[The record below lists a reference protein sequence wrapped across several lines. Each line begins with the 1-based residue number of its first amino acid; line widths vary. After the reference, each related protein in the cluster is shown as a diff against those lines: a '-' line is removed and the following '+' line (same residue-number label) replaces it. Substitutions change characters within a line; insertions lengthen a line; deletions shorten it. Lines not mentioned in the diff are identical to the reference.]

1 MPNVLI
7 LNEDEKSKELKRVLG
22 QITSITIPE
31 GFHLS
36 LDQGNNQLLFDSHIP
51 ALVELF
57 QSLAKCEFYF
67 LPEAEV
73 GMLTSLAQKVQELYT
88 RSQAQS
94 VPKQERDYLIQES
107 EALYGKSF
115 TPVATVLAYWTA
127 KETDV
132 AGRQRQA
139 DQAIEQISEKNREA
153 ERILKQLQ
161 ETTQKATIEQEA
173 IHFSEEA
180 QGHKKSSYAWL
191 AVSAAIAV
199 LTLWF
204 AWDNYSYF
212 RQLLTPTEPQI
223 VATLTTAQ
231 SIQLGLSKLFLFSFL
246 VGGIVW
252 SGRVYRAHR
261 HNYVVN
267 KHRQNAL
274 NTFKTFVGSTEDQQT
289 KNAVLLQAT
298 QCIFMPQSTGYIT
311 QEGDSTGHPQILEI
325 TRGMMD
331 SGKS

>member
-1 MPNVLI
+1 MPNYISLG
-7 LNEDEKSKELKRVLG
+7 EDDKTKELKRVLS
-22 QITSITIPE
+22 QIASITIPE
-31 GFHLS
+31 GFYL
-36 LDQGNNQLLFDSHIP
+36 LDQENYKILYDTHIP
-51 ALVELF
+51 VLVEIF
-57 QSLAKCEFYF
+57 QALAKCEFYF
-67 LPEAEV
+67 LPKSEV
-73 GMLTSLAQKVQELYT
+73 GTLTSLARKVQELYS
-88 RSQAQS
+88 RSQAQNVS
-94 VPKQERDYLIQES
+94 NEERSYLIQES
-107 EALYGKSF
+107 QDLYSKSF
-115 TPVATVLAYWTA
+115 TPVATVIAYWTS

-132 AGRQRQA
+132 ASFQNRA
-139 DQAIEQISEKNREA
+139 DEAVEQITKKNKEA
-153 ERILKQLQ
+153 ENILKQLQ

-191 AVSAAIAV
+191 LASVAIAA

-212 RQLLTPTEPQI
+212 RRLLSPTEPQI
-223 VATLTTAQ
+223 IATLTTAQ

-246 VGGIVW
+246 VGGIIW

-274 NTFKTFVGSTEDQQT
+274 NTFKTFVGSTQDPQT

-298 QCIFMPQSTGYIT
+298 QCIFMPQATGYIT
-311 QEGDSTGHPQILEI
+311 QEGDSAGHPQILEI
-325 TRGMMD
+325 VRGMID
-331 SGKS
+331 SSGKL